1 MLFTRAVWE
10 HNTRC
15 QTKFGPGRG
24 GTRSSAPGE
33 QRLFDIP
40 PSPVCP
46 KIAPGRVHPPS
57 GEQRLCEIP
66 TGPGCPKMAP
76 GPTSGRLS
84 PALPQAPP
92 PQDLAKGLRKSQ
104 PQNR

>member
-33 QRLFDIP
+33 QRLCDIP
-40 PSPVCP
+40 PGPV
-46 KIAPGRVHPPS
+46 
-57 GEQRLCEIP
+57 
-66 TGPGCPKMAP
+66 CPKMAP